1 MGTLATQLIMPQMGY
16 DMEEGTLLRW
26 LKAEGDQVQRG
37 EPVAEIETDK
47 AVVEIEAIATGVLR
61 KMLVEEGV
69 TVPVGSPIGIVAG
82 EDEDITGYDSEV
94 SHGTAERKQPS
105 SRETEPAISSDTSG
119 GTPSAPVT
127 ADSVKASPVA
137 RRIARELGVDL
148 GQVHGSGPGGRIVR
162 EDVESHAAARPEASE
177 SDDGAPA
184 DKSPSLA
191 APSSPTRLPM
201 ESQRVELTRM
211 RQAIARSTSQSKQ
224 GTPHFYVT
232 TEVDMTDAVSLRA
245 KFNETLGEGIRVTIN
260 DVILRG
266 VVIALNQYPR
276 LNSSYHDGYIDIYP
290 YINLGVAIARD
301 QGLMV
306 PAIVNAQDKSLV
318 ELAVAC
324 KDLIERA
331 QGGHLRQEEYNGTF
345 STSNLGMFGVDD
357 FSAIIL
363 PPQAAVLAIGAVK
376 KQPVVL
382 NDQIVVRQMMKT
394 TVSVDHRVSDG
405 MEGAQFLQELKAVL
419 ENPIR
424 LLL

>member
-26 LKAEGDQVQRG
+26 LKAEGDRVQRG

-61 KMLVEEGV
+61 KMLVTEGV

-82 EDEDITGYDSEV
+82 EDEDITGYDSGV
-94 SHGTAERKQPS
+94 SHGAAEREQRS
-105 SRETEPAISSDTSG
+105 SRQTEPAVPSDTSG
-119 GTPSAPVT
+119 GSPPTQVT
-127 ADSVKASPVA
+127 SDSVKASPVA

-162 EDVESHAAARPEASE
+162 EDVESHVAVPPEGSG
-177 SDDGAPA
+177 SDDGASV
-184 DKSPSLA
+184 DKNSSLA
-191 APSSPTRLPM
+191 VPSSPTRLPI

-211 RQAIARSTSQSKQ
+211 RQAIARATSQSKQ

-260 DVILRG
+260 DLILRG

-276 LNSSYHDGYIDIYP
+276 LNSSYHDGYIDVYP

-405 MEGAQFLQELKAVL
+405 MEGAQFLQELKEVL

>member
-37 EPVAEIETDK
+37 EPVVEIETDK

-82 EDEDITGYDSEV
+82 EDEDITGYDSGV
-94 SHGTAERKQPS
+94 SHGTVERKQPS
-105 SRETEPAISSDTSG
+105 PRETEPAISPDTSG
-119 GTPSAPVT
+119 GSPSAPVT
-127 ADSVKASPVA
+127 ADNVKASPVA

-162 EDVESHAAARPEASE
+162 EDVESHAAARPEASG
-177 SDDGAPA
+177 SDDGGLA
-184 DKSPSLA
+184 DNSPSLA
-191 APSSPTRLPM
+191 APSSPTRLPL
-201 ESQRVELTRM
+201 EPRRVELTRM

-260 DVILRG
+260 DLILRG
-266 VVIALNQYPR
+266 VVIALDQYPR

-345 STSNLGMFGVDD
+345 STSNLGMFGVDE

>member
-1 MGTLATQLIMPQMGY
+1 MGY

-37 EPVAEIETDK
+37 EPVVEIETDK

-82 EDEDITGYDSEV
+82 EDEDITAYDSEV
-94 SHGTAERKQPS
+94 SHGTVERKQPS
-105 SRETEPAISSDTSG
+105 SRETEPAVASDTSG
-119 GTPSAPVT
+119 GSPSAPVT

-162 EDVESHAAARPEASE
+162 EDVESHAAARREASG

-184 DKSPSLA
+184 DNGSSLA
-191 APSSPTRLPM
+191 APSSSTRLPM

-260 DVILRG
+260 DLILRG

-376 KQPVVL
+376 KQPVVV

-405 MEGAQFLQELKAVL
+405 MEGAQFLQELKAAL